1 MTEQAA
7 GQRTLV
13 SLQINAQPLNE
24 GQLDVLFTGVDA
36 AGVPLTGS
44 IMMLTQNVMLLR
56 DNLNQ
61 AATTMAAG
69 PLGWFGQD
77 QARVGFDLAQGSSG
91 NLEFVFTVAYAT
103 GEEGYQPPSLRAPV
117 TSAALTRLAEG
128 LDQILQAG
136 EGNVNWTP
144 AG

>member
-7 GQRTLV
+7 GQRTLA

-44 IMMLTQNVMLLR
+44 IMMLTQNVTLLR
-56 DNLNQ
+56 DNLAQ
-61 AATTMAAG
+61 AATTMVAG
-69 PLGWFGQD
+69 PMGWFGQD
-77 QARVGFDLAQGSSG
+77 QARVGFDLAQGVG
-91 NLEFVFTVAYAT
+91 GGLEFVYTVAYAT

-117 TSAALTRLAEG
+117 TGPALARLAQG

-136 EGNVNWTP
+136 EGLVNWVP
-144 AG
+144 AE